1 MLNAQVAKWQ
11 VGRTQVAEP
20 DIADDVRRVLE
31 ALQRQSGVNPEAATE
46 RRAVEAITA
55 LALQPTLLAALQ
67 QRRDRRE
74 AIRDVATRYAFAA
87 LMEGGKALGE
97 LDALSQA
104 LVHRAL
110 DVIEKRAHQ
119 IERRRGENPL
129 DVDPG
134 LLLGICK
141 SLSRYDCRKPMGG
154 HIQWKLEHY
163 ESAVS
168 RAMRQIKHLVT
179 RPEVTEAFVDF
190 VLDAAAP
197 DVLKAQW
204 LQLARGGGLTGVDY
218 AETIRF
224 FARPETAAF
233 VKGFAATVQTA
244 RTLYAEVEYAEV
256 VWGGKRKLS
265 ARRSQGYLETAL
277 AELERPDEVW
287 LDGGNDGEEDEADER
302 TGRHEVIADTEELRQ
317 REGWS
322 NLLHREPFEVWLT
335 RQALEARPDDVLWQ
349 AGGWLYLEG
358 LQPEAVAAQ
367 GLADAKTVAAVQA
380 RMATLRADPDVW
392 QTWMATML

>member
-1 MLNAQVAKWQ
+1 MLNAQVANWQ
-11 VGRTQVAEP
+11 VARTLAARP
-20 DIADDVRRVLE
+20 DIADDIRHTLE
-31 ALQRQSGVNPEAATE
+31 ALQRQVGVKPEEITE

-55 LALQPTLLAALQ
+55 LALQPALLAALQ

-110 DVIEKRAHQ
+110 DVIEKRARQ

-141 SLSRYDCRKPMGG
+141 SLSHYDCRKPMGA

-179 RPEVTEAFVDF
+179 RPEVTEAFVDY

-197 DVLKAQW
+197 AVLKAQW
-204 LQLARGGGLTGVDY
+204 LHLARGGGLTGVDY
-218 AETIRF
+218 TETIRF
-224 FARPETAAF
+224 FARAETADF

-244 RTLYAEVEYAEV
+244 RTLYAEVEYVDV
-256 VWGGKRKLS
+256 VWGGKRKLP
-265 ARRSQGYLETAL
+265 AKRSQGYLEMAL
-277 AELERPDEVW
+277 SELERPNEVW
-287 LDGGNDGEEDEADER
+287 LDGGDEDDEDEADEHA
-302 TGRHEVIADTEELRQ
+302 GRHEVIPDTEELRQ
-317 REGWS
+317 REAWS
-322 NLLHREPFEVWLT
+322 NLLHREPFEVWIT
-335 RQALEARPDDVLWQ
+335 RQALEARPDDALWQ
-349 AGGWLYLEG
+349 AGGWLYLDG
-358 LQPEAVAAQ
+358 LRPEAAVAQ
-367 GLADAKTVAAVQA
+367 GLADAETVAAVQTRVA
-380 RMATLRADPDVW
+380 VLRADPEVW
-392 QTWMATML
+392 QAWMATMV

>member
-11 VGRTQVAEP
+11 VGRTQIAGSDVADE
-20 DIADDVRRVLE
+20 IRRTLE
-31 ALQRQSGVNPEAATE
+31 TLQRQIGVNPETTAE

-55 LALQPTLLAALQ
+55 LALHPTLLAALQ

-110 DVIEKRAHQ
+110 DVIEKRARQ

-134 LLLGICK
+134 LLFGICK
-141 SLSRYDCRKPMGG
+141 SLSHYDCRKPMGG

-163 ESAVS
+163 ETAVS
-168 RAMRQIKHLVT
+168 RAMRQIQYLVT
-179 RPEVTEAFVDF
+179 RPEVTEAFVDY

-197 DVLKAQW
+197 AVLKAQW

-218 AETIRF
+218 TATIRF
-224 FARPETAAF
+224 FAEAETTAF

-244 RTLYAEVEYAEV
+244 RTLYAEVEYVDV
-256 VWGGKRKLS
+256 VWGGKRKLP
-265 ARRSQGYLETAL
+265 AKRSQGYLETAL
-277 AELERPDEVW
+277 AELERPNDVW
-287 LDGGNDGEEDEADER
+287 LDGGDVGEEDENDDHV
-302 TGRHEVIADTEELRQ
+302 GRHEVIADTEELRQ
-317 REGWS
+317 REAWA
-322 NLLHREPFEVWLT
+322 NLLHREPFEVWIT
-335 RQALEARPDDVLWQ
+335 RQALEARPDDALWQ

-358 LQPEAVAAQ
+358 LQPEATVAQ
-367 GLADAKTVAAVQA
+367 GLADAETVAAAQA
-380 RMATLRADPDVW
+380 RVATLRADPEVW
-392 QTWMATML
+392 QAWMATMV